1 MTRQGGKMRALI
13 VYYSLTGNTAKAAE
27 YLEEAL
33 KEKQGTE
40 VKSRR
45 LEVLDEAGSFAGQT
59 IRALLCRRAKIKES
73 IFDVTGYD
81 MICLGSPVWALAP
94 APAVNAYLSRC
105 SGLEGKE
112 AVIFATYGS
121 GLGKERCL
129 NRIEE
134 ALIKKGVK
142 GVVRFAVAQSKIA
155 DEEKAKAF
163 IKNVLRSSFRRIK
176 DAGAAGSR
184 ND

>member
-1 MTRQGGKMRALI
+1 MRALI
-13 VYYSLTGNTAKAAE
+13 VYYSLTGNTAKVAG
-27 YLEEAL
+27 YLEETL
-33 KEKQGTE
+33 KERKGTGVE
-40 VKSRR
+40 SRR
-45 LEVLDEAGSFAGQT
+45 LEVLDEARSFAGQAV
-59 IRALLCRRAKIKES
+59 RALLRRRAKIKET

-81 MICLGSPVWALAP
+81 MICLGTPVWALAP

-129 NRIEE
+129 NRIEKI
-134 ALIKKGVK
+134 LVKKGVK
-142 GVVRFAVAQSKIA
+142 GVVRFAVAQSKIT
-155 DEEKAKAF
+155 DGEKVTDF

-176 DAGAAGSR
+176 DAGTAGSR